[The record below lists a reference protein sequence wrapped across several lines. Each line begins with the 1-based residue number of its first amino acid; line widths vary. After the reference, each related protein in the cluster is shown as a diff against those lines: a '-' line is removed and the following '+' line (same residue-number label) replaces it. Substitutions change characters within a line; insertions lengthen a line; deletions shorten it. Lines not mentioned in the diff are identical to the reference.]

1 MTYESPLLT
10 NKDVAELLG
19 VTTRSI
25 YEGAKW
31 KQIRCRIGDHDRFV
45 REKVIRLL
53 QNEINEAKELID
65 RNENAIAQLSVA
77 RKAERIK
84 STGNRLF
91 LKNGHWYTY
100 QDLIKLREQH
110 RDTAK

>member
-1 MTYESPLLT
+1 MTYESYLLT
-10 NKDVAELLG
+10 DKDVAELLG

-25 YEGAKW
+25 YQGAKW
-31 KQIRCRIGDHDRFV
+31 KQIRFLNRFPK
-45 REKVIRLL
+45 EKVIQLL
-53 QNEINEAKELID
+53 RDEINKAKEVID

-77 RKAERIK
+77 RKAERVK

-110 RDTAK
+110 RETTK